1 MYQQNDYDENRQQ
14 LRARSLTVGLPMA
27 ALLALAVVSFLLRW
41 PQGVTM
47 ALCFLFCA
55 VGIFGYTMLI
65 SPVRAYG
72 RHIAHALTGRTR
84 QTSGVFVSMDEASVT
99 RENVDFYPVTL
110 NVGDQGREEDDRL
123 FYMDANLPRPDWQA
137 GETLTLVLSADTEL
151 TEDLTVPAGVEL
163 VVRNPYTSSGATS
176 PKTGAVLY
184 AASAGGASS
193 GSASSGGISA
203 GTSSTVELA
212 VASGVTLTANY
223 DLRLEDVSMT
233 VHGQVTTR
241 GNTHNAGA
249 LCVESDGVWENHGN
263 IYCYGG
269 LDLYGKLQNY
279 GMVLAMREETSGG
292 LILRDGWISLQ
303 NGSQWDL
310 NSGSIGCMSALNG
323 AISGYG
329 DGYEMSEA
337 DSNDFCWLQAQTVTQ
352 PDGDVNGDGTV
363 DTADLDALVRHVAC
377 IEELGDLSR
386 ADIDGD
392 GDIDAD
398 DITVLAQMLQ
408 QMGVVD

>member
-1 MYQQNDYDENRQQ
+1 MTVSGQ
-14 LRARSLTVGLPMA
+14 LE
-27 ALLALAVVSFLLRW
+27 LLN
-41 PQGVTM
+41 GTM
-47 ALCFLFCA
+47 DN
-55 VGIFGYTMLI
+55 
-65 SPVRAYG
+65 RAYLECG
-72 RHIAHALTGRTR
+72 SALVN
-84 QTSGVFVSMDEASVT
+84 GVLT
-99 RENVDFYPVTL
+99 
-110 NVGDQGREEDDRL
+110 NVGDMSVNSLLSAPNGSVDSSSGKLTYGSCDTPDNVQTDWRIASNVEELRTAL
-123 FYMDANLPRPDWQA
+123 EKAAA
-137 GETLTLVLSADTEL
+137 GDTLTLVLSADTEL

-184 AASAGGASS
+184 AAFAGGASS

-249 LCVESDGVWENHGN
+249 LRVESGGVWANHGN

-323 AISGYG
+323 DISGYG

-352 PDGDVNGDGTV
+352 PEGDVNGDGTV
-363 DTADLDALVRHVAC
+363 DTADMDALVRHVAC